1 MLNSD
6 LAVETRSAPL
16 SQEQQQEDFFAASST
31 ASSDSEISQ
40 TAQTSSASKA
50 VGPKL
55 SGMSKTIYQALD
67 VVPTSIDALVNR
79 TGLSVAEIAQ
89 QLMLMELK
97 GQIAQTPGGYVR
109 L

>member
-1 MLNSD
+1 
-6 LAVETRSAPL
+6 
-16 SQEQQQEDFFAASST
+16 
-31 ASSDSEISQ
+31 
-40 TAQTSSASKA
+40 
-50 VGPKL
+50 
-55 SGMSKTIYQALD
+55 MSKTIYQALD